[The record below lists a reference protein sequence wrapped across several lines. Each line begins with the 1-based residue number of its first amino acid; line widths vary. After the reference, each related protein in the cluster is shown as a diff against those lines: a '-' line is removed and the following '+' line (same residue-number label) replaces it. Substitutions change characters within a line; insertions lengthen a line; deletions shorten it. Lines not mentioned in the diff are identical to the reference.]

1 MVEVLKVLDELDDRD
16 ELEVELRENERL
28 ELVRRDLLVPMTET
42 PFAA

>member
-1 MVEVLKVLDELDDRD
+1 MLEVLKVLDELDDRD

-28 ELVRRDLLVPMTET
+28 ELVRRDLLVPMTKT